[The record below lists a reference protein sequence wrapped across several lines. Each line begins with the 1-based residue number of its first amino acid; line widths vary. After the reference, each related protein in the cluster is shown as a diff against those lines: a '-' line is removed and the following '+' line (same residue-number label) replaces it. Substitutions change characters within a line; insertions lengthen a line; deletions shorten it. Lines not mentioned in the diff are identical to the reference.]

1 MKKEVLETLQYLIN
15 DREIVGEE
23 LQLTNEA
30 FLSLTTKE
38 KIEIQEDLTKYI
50 KEYIRVTSIFNM
62 ANNYD
67 LNTEPSI
74 TTSEILQDLLNAASD
89 YIENEDLEYNLISI
103 LRMSIMDSVEEEI
116 NLIEEFQKQG
126 KKELTGIINF
136 KLISALG
143 RLEILRS
150 MLLTEQKQE
159 DYAIELQ
166 EAYEAYQYQTLSS
179 TELATVSNLN
189 VVREAYLEA
198 MAELNDLSMTR
209 ANFLEGYGLRQLET
223 PDTILTDQEKDNL
236 RRLESSV
243 SWQEQE
249 TRLRKVNLEETSG
262 EISSSEAREQ
272 RGNILVKQLGIE
284 IEYYKTNKSKEG

>member
-1 MKKEVLETLQYLIN
+1 MKKEVLATLQYLIN

-38 KIEIQEDLTKYI
+38 KIEIQEELTKYI

-198 MAELNDLSMTR
+198 VAELNDLSMTR
-209 ANFLEGYGLRQLET
+209 ANFLEGYGLRQLEA